1 MAPADTTQ
9 QAAGTGATPEAQAA
23 QDLVEILY
31 DRECPVCD
39 AYCSLADVRP
49 DAGRISLLDARQ
61 DGELL
66 RQVTARSLDIDE
78 GMVVK
83 YRGQIHY
90 GADAIH
96 ILATLSPRKNL
107 FDRASYLLFRSRRR
121 ARLVYPV
128 MKAGRNLLLKLL
140 GRTRINNLGGTRKR
154 F

>member
-1 MAPADTTQ
+1 MAPADTPQ
-9 QAAGTGATPEAQAA
+9 PPAANGAKPQAQAG
-23 QDLVEILY
+23 DLVEILY

-49 DAGRISLLDARQ
+49 EAGRISLLDARQ

-83 YRGQIHY
+83 YRGELYY

-96 ILATLSPRKNL
+96 ILATLSPRNSL
-107 FDRASYLLFRSRRR
+107 FDRASHLLFRSRRR
-121 ARLVYPV
+121 ARIVYPV

-140 GRTRINNLGGTRKR
+140 GRTRINNLGSGRKK

>member
-1 MAPADTTQ
+1 MAPADTT
-9 QAAGTGATPEAQAA
+9 ARPASGTGAAPAA
-23 QDLVEILY
+23 GDVVEILY

-39 AYCSLADVRP
+39 AYCNLADVRP
-49 DAGRISLLDARQ
+49 EAGRVSLLDARQ

-83 YRGQIHY
+83 YRGEIHY

-96 ILATLSPRKNL
+96 ILAMLSPRKTL

-121 ARLVYPV
+121 ARIFYPLL
-128 MKAGRNLLLKLL
+128 KAGRNLLLKLL
-140 GRTRINNLGGTRKR
+140 GRTRINNLGGKRKR